1 MPIVLTRG
9 VDNWRSRA
17 SEAPNEQITL
27 GVSTY
32 HSGQR
37 PVGARFRSL
46 PRRGHVMTWLKM
58 AVGLLLAASLI
69 GVAAFHAYSERL
81 APRVQSHGTTY
92 YNGESFAPP
101 VVCKSEKEIIDAIH
115 EVHAKYNY
123 LSGPSLQ
130 AFERRALML
139 QGLPPLHVDELYV
152 ITEDD
157 KLRDGETV
165 LFIGLKA
172 DCVSIVFGF
181 PARLYYRIVGRPRS
195 S

>member
-1 MPIVLTRG
+1 
-9 VDNWRSRA
+9 
-17 SEAPNEQITL
+17 
-27 GVSTY
+27 
-32 HSGQR
+32 
-37 PVGARFRSL
+37 
-46 PRRGHVMTWLKM
+46 MTWLKT

-81 APRVQSHGTTY
+81 APR
-92 YNGESFAPP
+92 APP
-101 VVCKSEKEIIDAIH
+101 VACKSEKEIIDAIH

-130 AFERRALML
+130 AFEQRALML
-139 QGLPPLHVDELYV
+139 HGLPPLHVDELYV

-165 LFIGLKA
+165 LFIGLKV

-181 PARLYYRIVGRPRS
+181 PARLYYRIVGSPPS

>member
-1 MPIVLTRG
+1 
-9 VDNWRSRA
+9 
-17 SEAPNEQITL
+17 
-27 GVSTY
+27 
-32 HSGQR
+32 
-37 PVGARFRSL
+37 
-46 PRRGHVMTWLKM
+46 MTWLKT

-81 APRVQSHGTTY
+81 APRVQSQGTTY
-92 YNGESFAPP
+92 YGESFAPP
-101 VVCKSEKEIIDAIH
+101 VACKSEKEIIDAIH
-115 EVHAKYNY
+115 KVHAKYNY

-130 AFERRALML
+130 AFERRALIL
-139 QGLPPLHVDELYV
+139 HGLPPLHVDVLSV

-165 LFIGLKA
+165 LFIGLKV

-181 PARLYYRIVGRPRS
+181 PARLYYRIVGRPGS

>member
-1 MPIVLTRG
+1 
-9 VDNWRSRA
+9 
-17 SEAPNEQITL
+17 
-27 GVSTY
+27 
-32 HSGQR
+32 
-37 PVGARFRSL
+37 
-46 PRRGHVMTWLKM
+46 MTWLKT

-101 VVCKSEKEIIDAIH
+101 VACKSEKEIIDAIH
-115 EVHAKYNY
+115 KVHAKYNY

-130 AFERRALML
+130 AFERRALIL
-139 QGLPPLHVDELYV
+139 HGLPPLHVDELYV

-165 LFIGLKA
+165 LFIGL
-172 DCVSIVFGF
+172 
-181 PARLYYRIVGRPRS
+181 
-195 S
+195 